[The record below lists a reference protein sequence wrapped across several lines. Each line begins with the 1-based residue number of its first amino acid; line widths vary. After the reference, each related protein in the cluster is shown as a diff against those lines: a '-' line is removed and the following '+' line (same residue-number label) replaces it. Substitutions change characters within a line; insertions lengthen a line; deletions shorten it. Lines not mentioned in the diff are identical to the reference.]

1 MNVTIK
7 DIARETN
14 VSFATVSRAF
24 NNKYGVRPET
34 RARILEVAKRL
45 NYSPNGIARGLVNKR
60 TKSIGLII
68 PDITNPYFPEVARGI
83 EEGAKE
89 QGYSVFLCNTNWE
102 QDRQAQYIE
111 LLAEKRVDGLVI
123 APVSNAVDPAQERLF
138 NSIPIVYVD
147 RPPQNTPCSYVVI
160 DNIRGGFIATRHLIE
175 AGYRKIGFI
184 GAVEQSMPNDERLEG
199 FKMAMERYGLPIEE
213 RHIKL
218 GHFTQEA
225 GTNLVRE
232 MIGAGDY
239 PRAIF
244 AENDLLALG
253 VIEGVRSMGLA
264 VPADVA
270 VVGFDDIHF
279 ASFENVQLTTVC
291 QPKYEMGKTAVRIL
305 LEEISEKEHAARGE
319 GQNGHHADKNV
330 VTAPAEETVNAA
342 VYGETT
348 GGRRVVILEPKL
360 IVRKTSLVSHRNSA

>member
-1 MNVTIK
+1 MNATIK
-7 DIARETN
+7 DIGREAN
-14 VSFATVSRAF
+14 VSYATVSRAF
-24 NNKYGVRPET
+24 NNKYGVKPET

-111 LLAEKRVDGLVI
+111 LLAEKRVDGLII

-138 NSIPIVYVD
+138 NSIPVVYVD
-147 RPPQNTPCSYVVI
+147 RPPQNTQRSYVVI

-184 GAVEQSMPNDERLEG
+184 GAVEQSMPVDERLEG

-213 RHIKL
+213 RDIKL

-225 GTNLVRE
+225 GTKLIRE
-232 MIGAGDY
+232 MIGGGDY

-253 VIEGVRSMGLA
+253 VIEGVRSLGLA

-279 ASFENVQLTTVC
+279 ASFENVQLTTIC
-291 QPKYEMGKTAVRIL
+291 QPKYEMGKAAVRIL
-305 LEEISEKEHAARGE
+305 LEEISWKEHAARGGARN
-319 GQNGHHADKNV
+319 GQQADKKV
-330 VTAPAEETVNAA
+330 MTACAEETENAA
-342 VYGETT
+342 VSAETS
-348 GGRRVVILEPKL
+348 GGRQVVVLEPEL
-360 IVRKTSLVSHRNSA
+360 IVRKTSLIT